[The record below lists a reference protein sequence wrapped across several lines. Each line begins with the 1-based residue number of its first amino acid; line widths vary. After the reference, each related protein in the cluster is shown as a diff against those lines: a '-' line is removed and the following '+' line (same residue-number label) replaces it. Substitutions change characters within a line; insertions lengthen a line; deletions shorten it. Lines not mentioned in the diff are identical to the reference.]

1 MSTKLRLSVIIV
13 NMDAD
18 AHFLSSIKRLGFSSL
33 NEIGESQLVEIALK
47 FAIWPSVATY
57 IATPWFAPFAIRRS
71 RIRVEPNAPGLK
83 RDLWGLPTEDGYF
96 SDDNSLIKGL
106 VLKRPLSPKTNPY
119 GNAPI
124 TRGVVCCHIW
134 AGTTSKPLL
143 FSFLP
148 NLVWLPKSLA
158 TYSDAHSSAEPHLIH
173 HALKQV
179 SIERYRRIR
188 SNSRVELAW
197 KLLEP
202 PPPILLSRIID
213 TEINDDG
220 KIAELVNK
228 RINRMIH
235 FLEATLSPDSA
246 MPHRFSKR
254 YHAGVGIGIDKSV
267 WPIQQWLAIDTR
279 QKLLEEMKSCL

>member
-1 MSTKLRLSVIIV
+1 MSTTLRLSVIIV

-18 AHFLSSIKRLGFSSL
+18 VHFLNSIKRLGFTCL
-33 NEIGESQLVEIALK
+33 EEISESQLVEIALR

-57 IATPWFAPFAIRRS
+57 SATPWFAPFAIRRS
-71 RIRVEPNAPGLK
+71 RVRVEPNAPGPK

-96 SDDNSLIKGL
+96 SDDNSLIKSL
-106 VLKRPLSPKTNPY
+106 VLKRPLSPDTNPY
-119 GNAPI
+119 GNLPI

-179 SIERYRRIR
+179 SIERYRRVQ
-188 SNSRVELAW
+188 SKCRVEQAW
-197 KLLEP
+197 QLLDTPSPVKLNR
-202 PPPILLSRIID
+202 SID
-213 TEINDDG
+213 TEINDGGRIED
-220 KIAELVNK
+220 LVNK

-235 FLEATLSPDSA
+235 FLEATLSPDSE
-246 MPHRFSKR
+246 MPPRFSKR
-254 YHAGVGIGIDKSV
+254 YHAGIGNGIDKSV
-267 WPIQQWLAIDTR
+267 WPIQKWLSVDTR
-279 QKLLEEMKSCL
+279 LKLLEEIKSCL